1 MRKSTLQIYI
11 MIALTAL
18 VFALLQP
25 ANAQG
30 WGDTFDKPSTRLGT
44 LRSPGANANIR
55 SNDMGGGFGRRS
67 GTINGKPFH
76 SNTIDMG
83 NGFKTE
89 SGTIGNRSFHCT
101 TTTLPG
107 GYSSTNCN

>member
-18 VFALLQP
+18 VFVLLQP
-25 ANAQG
+25 ASAQG
-30 WGDTFDKPSTRLGT
+30 WGNIFDKPSTGLGT

-55 SNDMGGGFGRRS
+55 SNDMGGGFGHHS
-67 GTINGKPFH
+67 GTINGRPFN
-76 SNTIDMG
+76 STTMDLG
-83 NGFKTE
+83 GGFKTE
-89 SGTIGNRSFHCT
+89 SGTIGTRSFHCT